1 MIKVRADENGV
12 EFWDGAVMVYDI
24 GAEMLSP
31 DGDVEDWVLHLR
43 ETKRWSSEAVIR
55 DFRQEAIKRTKE

>member
-1 MIKVRADENGV
+1 MIDVRADKNGV
-12 EFWDGAVMVYDI
+12 EFWDGTVMVYDI

-43 ETKRWSSEAVIR
+43 ETKRWSTEEVIGH
-55 DFRQEAIKRTKE
+55 FRQESIRRTKE